1 MKTSVVRSA
10 VCREVLDKLIENS
23 RGTVDVNQLKL
34 ESSKRHH
41 LEFLPKNSE
50 ILSLAP
56 QSERIS
62 LLSVLQL
69 KRVRSLS
76 GVNIISV
83 MSQPRDCPHGRCA
96 YCPHE
101 QGVPSS
107 YTGKEPA
114 AMRGLQNMFDPFLQ
128 VRGRLDQLK
137 AIGHSTSKIELIIQ
151 GGTFPASPIEY
162 QRSFIRGCLDAIT
175 EEPSRSLEDAME
187 KATWSKSRN
196 VGITVETRPD
206 YAKKDDVDNM
216 LLMGVTRVEVGVQ
229 NLYDDIYDLVDRG
242 HHLDAVIESF
252 QTLKDS
258 GLKIVAHMMPG
269 LPGSNPQRDLEAFR
283 RLFEDPRLKPDMLKI
298 YPSLVLKGTKLH
310 DWWLK
315 GSYRP
320 YELEESIELLSQIK
334 KMVPPWIR
342 IMRIQRDIPAYLIVA
357 GVKRGNLRE
366 MILKTMGEKGLT
378 CSCIRCREVGH
389 RLRRKEHLPRTDDL
403 RLMTRTYEASE
414 GIEEFISVEDP
425 DSGCLVG
432 YTRLRIPSDSA
443 HRKEIA
449 GKAAG
454 IIREIHVLGPLVP
467 VGESDPDVWQHKGF
481 GSRLLGKAE
490 EIASSKY
497 GCRKILVTSALGSR
511 RYFMKSGYSLEGSY
525 MSKSLHEPETRAYT
539 E

>member
-1 MKTSVVRSA
+1 
-10 VCREVLDKLIENS
+10 
-23 RGTVDVNQLKL
+23 
-34 ESSKRHH
+34 
-41 LEFLPKNSE
+41 
-50 ILSLAP
+50 
-56 QSERIS
+56 
-62 LLSVLQL
+62 
-69 KRVRSLS
+69 
-76 GVNIISV
+76 
-83 MSQPRDCPHGRCA
+83 
-96 YCPHE
+96 
-101 QGVPSS
+101 
-107 YTGKEPA
+107 
-114 AMRGLQNMFDPFLQ
+114 MFNPFLQ

-151 GGTFPASPIEY
+151 GGTFPASPLEY
-162 QRSFIRGCLDAIT
+162 QKSFVKGCLDAIT

-187 KATWSKSRN
+187 KATRSKSRN

-206 YAKKDDVDNM
+206 YAKKNDIDNM
-216 LLMGVTRVEVGVQ
+216 LSMGVTRVEVGVQ
-229 NLYDDIYDLVDRG
+229 NLYDDIYDFVDRG
-242 HHLDAVIESF
+242 HHLDAVIKSF

-269 LPGSNPQRDLEAFR
+269 LPGSDPQRDLEAFR
-283 RLFEDPRLKPDMLKI
+283 RLFDDPRLKPDMLKI
-298 YPSLVLKGTKLH
+298 YPCLVLKGTKLH

-320 YELEESIELLSQIK
+320 YELEESIELLSRIK
-334 KMVPPWIR
+334 KIVPPWIR

-357 GVKRGNLRE
+357 GIKRGNLRE
-366 MILKTMGEKGLT
+366 MVLKTMSEKGLR
-378 CSCIRCREVGH
+378 CGCIRCREIGH
-389 RLRRKEHLPRTDDL
+389 RLRRKEYLPQTDDL

-432 YTRLRIPSDSA
+432 YTRLRIPSDGA

-467 VGESDPDVWQHKGF
+467 VGELDPDVWQHKGF

-490 EIASSKY
+490 EIAASKY

-511 RYFMKSGYSLEGSY
+511 RYFMKFGYSLEGSY
-525 MSKSLHEPETRAYT
+525 MSKSLHEPETRADS